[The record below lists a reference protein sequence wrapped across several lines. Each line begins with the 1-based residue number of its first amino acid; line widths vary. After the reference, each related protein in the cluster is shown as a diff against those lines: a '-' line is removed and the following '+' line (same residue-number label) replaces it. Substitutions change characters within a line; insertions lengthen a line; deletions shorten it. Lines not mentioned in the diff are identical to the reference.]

1 MLFFFFHSYLVVRL
15 ALQPRYHW
23 NRAATDDKTGMIS
36 NEINSYIIPALSVF
50 LVPLSALFA
59 MLNENQLAHLCNF
72 CRAES
77 SNILKKAIL
86 LWEFVVC
93 FCVYCV
99 NLTFTNFAG
108 TTKNIWLTFL
118 YHVPNSLVLR
128 TSQSLCGTLKWN
140 LRLFIGRFI
149 EITRHFRHIS
159 SICVKKIYLSTGHYL
174 RMDCIFWDLE
184 SRTG

>member
-1 MLFFFFHSYLVVRL
+1 MLFFFFFFHASPVVRL

-23 NRAATDDKTGMIS
+23 NRGATDDKTGMIS

-77 SNILKKAIL
+77 SNILKEAIL

-93 FCVYCV
+93 FCVYCA
-99 NLTFTNFAG
+99 NLTFANVAG
-108 TTKNIWLTFL
+108 TTKNIWPSFL
-118 YHVPNSLVLR
+118 YHVPSSLVLR

-140 LRLFIGRFI
+140 LRLFIGRFV
-149 EITRHFRHIS
+149 EITRYFRHI
-159 SICVKKIYLSTGHYL
+159 
-174 RMDCIFWDLE
+174 
-184 SRTG
+184 